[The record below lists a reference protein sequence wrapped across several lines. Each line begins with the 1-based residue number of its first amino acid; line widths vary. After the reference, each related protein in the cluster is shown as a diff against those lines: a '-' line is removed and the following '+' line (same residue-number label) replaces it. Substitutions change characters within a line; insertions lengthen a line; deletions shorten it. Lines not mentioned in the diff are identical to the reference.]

1 MCEPPS
7 FAQSGASAPVRL
19 LHSLSRAS
27 RCGALHLS
35 QAAAP
40 PPVLWFDIHEPDRSL
55 MDQQPAC
62 GMAETS
68 GVKMAEDVRAEIVA
82 SVLEVVVNEGDQ
94 IGKGDT
100 VVLLESMKME
110 IPVLAEVGGTV
121 SKVSVSVGDVIQA
134 GDLIAVIS

>member
-1 MCEPPS
+1 MVRYTFEPVKS
-7 FAQSGASAPVRL
+7 NDGLKAT
-19 LHSLSRAS
+19 
-27 RCGALHLS
+27 
-35 QAAAP
+35 
-40 PPVLWFDIHEPDRSL
+40 
-55 MDQQPAC
+55 MDQQPASEV
-62 GMAETS
+62 AETS

-94 IGKGDT
+94 IGKGDI

-110 IPVLAEVGGTV
+110 IPVLAEIDGTV